1 MDVVYRNG
9 HMIQNHFAGIKRSG
23 TLKLERILPA
33 KSSVMFLVTQKGQK
47 KKYGRCEQ
55 DSNLRGKT
63 PLDFKSNALTTR
75 PSQLLF

>member
-33 KSSVMFLVTQKGQK
+33 KSSAMFLVIQKGQK
-47 KKYGRCEQ
+47 KKNMAAASRIRTCAGRPHWI
-55 DSNLRGKT
+55 SSPT
-63 PLDFKSNALTTR
+63 P
-75 PSQLLF
+75 